1 MSRDLEE
8 TLDELGP
15 EYREVV
21 AWLKTSRAPRRPRIV
36 RKLRFSRAAVSSLAA
51 ASASIALAFF
61 ALFRSEGGRCRAPV
75 EYTAA
80 FGGPGSVEELVKT
93 QNPDGS
99 WSSDFLTRQNAAA
112 LGRAAFHRGRTGI
125 AYRKA
130 MRYMKMNGIA
140 ALSSEE
146 FDSRFDRALAR
157 TK

>member
-15 EYREVV
+15 GYREVV
-21 AWLKTSRAPRRPRIV
+21 ARLKSLDAFGRAAPRPWR
-36 RKLRFSRAAVSSLAA
+36 LSRTAVSFLAA
-51 ASASIALAFF
+51 ASVSIMLAFF
-61 ALFRSEGGRCRAPV
+61 ALFRSEDSRWAAPA
-75 EYTAA
+75 EYTLA

-112 LGRAAFHRGRTGI
+112 LGRAAFQRGRTEI

-146 FDSRFDRALAR
+146 FDSRFVRALAR